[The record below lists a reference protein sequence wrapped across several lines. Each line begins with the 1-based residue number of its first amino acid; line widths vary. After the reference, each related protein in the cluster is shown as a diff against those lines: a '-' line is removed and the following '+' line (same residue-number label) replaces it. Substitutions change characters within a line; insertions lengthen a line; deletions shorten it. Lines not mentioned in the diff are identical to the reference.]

1 MKRFQLI
8 AAAVLGAVA
17 LVIILGTAGLEFWS
31 GISPGPRFMPILVG
45 TAILVLSALYMY
57 EVNQH
62 ATDAAI
68 DFPTG
73 SDGRR
78 IIFIALAII
87 AFALIAVPL
96 GIIVAAFV
104 FILVTLLLIL
114 RQPLLPSLLASI
126 VTIGVIYS
134 IFVAWLDLRLPV
146 GIFGI

>member
-8 AAAVLGAVA
+8 AAAALCAVA
-17 LVIILGTAGLEFWS
+17 LVIVFGTAELEFWS
-31 GISPGPRFMPILVG
+31 DISPGPRFMPILVG
-45 TAILVLSALYMY
+45 TSIIVLSLLYMY
-57 EVNQH
+57 EFTQQT
-62 ATDAAI
+62 ADTAI

-78 IIFIALAII
+78 IIYLALAII

-96 GIIVAAFV
+96 GIVIAAFV
-104 FILVTLLLIL
+104 FILVTLALIL
-114 RQPLLPSLLASI
+114 RQPLVPSLLTSI
-126 VTIGVIYS
+126 VTVGVIYS